1 MTIYYAVI
9 EDEKIKQGDEYVR
22 YGTARQMQAYVAATQ
37 GDVTLYRVKN
47 APEFVKEEDLNPVK
61 ALDVKGTIDDAKTRV
76 EQTIAE
82 LGLPK
87 SKEEGIAL
95 LKELQ
100 GQAINEARE
109 AGIVIATTLAMA
121 YQLGNKDPKQLAEIA
136 KSQGLA
142 KVEEVKGR
150 ALGFFGKLTAAA
162 KGLQDEFTQTAKG
175 KVEQAKS
182 EITKPAPD
190 GVVAGDEKFVRAAWL
205 LSGDNAVRVSQSQ
218 LLKDAAPKAKKTQ
231 QPK

>member
-9 EDEKIKQGDEYVR
+9 EDDKIKQGDEYVR
-22 YGTARQMQAYVAATQ
+22 YGTARQMQAYVATTQ

-47 APEFVKEEDLNPVK
+47 TPEFVKEEDLNPVK
-61 ALDVKGTIDDAKTRV
+61 ALNVKGTIEDAKTRV

-87 SKEEGIAL
+87 SKAEGITL
-95 LKELQ
+95 LNELK
-100 GQAINEARE
+100 GQAIQEARE
-109 AGIVIATTLAMA
+109 AGIVIASTVALA
-121 YQLGNKDPKQLAEIA
+121 YQLGTKDPKQLAEIA
-136 KSQGLA
+136 KTQGLA

-150 ALGFFGKLTAAA
+150 ALGFLGKITAAA
-162 KGLQDEFTQTAKG
+162 NGLKDEFSQTAKG
-175 KVEQAKS
+175 KVEQAKA
-182 EITKPAPD
+182 EITKAAPD
-190 GVVAGDEKFVRAAWL
+190 GVVAGEEKFVRAAWL
-205 LSGDNAVRVSQSQ
+205 LSGDNATRVSQTQ